1 MAPKIPCPSYG
12 ALPSPSDH
20 IIIRSVSA
28 RPRPSLFTYRY
39 FNAMGRSRAKGKPSA
54 GGGGGGGGAAGGW
67 GSAEHQER
75 ESHNVISLER
85 RLAKRKKKKRRLDT
99 DEDGNLNTYKRTALS
114 HDTADKID
122 AGKLRLHITKTKRVV
137 ETERERLRAWDDVE
151 ERRRAAEEER
161 KRREE
166 AERAEAEL
174 AGGGGNPKK
183 KRKGRAGPETWM
195 LRGAARPA
203 WEVYDFDTRYVDPH
217 LKEHEEARAKAS
229 RVRNLLSLYRGRFG
243 EMKNDD
249 DDANGSST
257 TDYPPQPYC
266 RNFLAL
272 LMQLGHL
279 CVEAKKFKMARE
291 AFLEVM
297 ELEGTGEDSVVV
309 TTARSRL
316 MRMYLEAN
324 RPESAR
330 RLWERLPHDNSA
342 WLRYSAA
349 LIEYVS
355 WRLLE
360 EEGSSRSSAEDL
372 LCMAIAASP
381 FCAYN
386 IAFRGTF
393 ERVME
398 YGDELEDEDPGSLQ
412 EAIEYTHSEQM
423 GSWLG
428 TEGAA
433 EWIQGVVLRLLNGG
447 RSAINSDVAEEARTQ
462 LQSWE
467 ALLARIEKDFE
478 ATEKD
483 NKKEETGGTVD
494 DDRSEEEDNDS
505 EDYNPEEADLLMY
518 TGMFRTAM
526 DMLTDAGELLRVVE
540 VTSND
545 SEEEEEEVPVES
557 RGDDTKQQDAGD
569 DSTSNSSDES
579 AE

>member
-1 MAPKIPCPSYG
+1 
-12 ALPSPSDH
+12 
-20 IIIRSVSA
+20 
-28 RPRPSLFTYRY
+28 
-39 FNAMGRSRAKGKPSA
+39 MGRSRAKGKPSTGGGGSA
-54 GGGGGGGGAAGGW
+54 GGGWGAA
-67 GSAEHQER
+67 EHEGR
-75 ESHNVISLER
+75 EAHNVAALEK

-122 AGKLRLHITKTKRVV
+122 AGKLRLHITKTKRAV
-137 ETERERLRAWDDVE
+137 ETERDRLRSWDDVE
-151 ERRRAAEEER
+151 EKKRAAEEER
-161 KRREE
+161 RRREE
-166 AERAEAEL
+166 AERAAAEK
-174 AGGGGNPKK
+174 ANGGNPKK
-183 KRKGRAGPETWM
+183 KRKGRAGPETWK

-217 LKEHEEARAKAS
+217 VKEHEEAMAKAS

-243 EMKNDD
+243 EMRGDD
-249 DDANGSST
+249 DDDDDIDAEGASEATKKT

-324 RPESAR
+324 RPDSAR

-342 WLRYSAA
+342 WIRYSAA
-349 LIEYVS
+349 LIEFVS

-381 FCAYN
+381 FCAFS
-386 IAFRGTF
+386 IAFHATF

-398 YGDELEDEDPGSLQ
+398 YGDELEDEEPGSLQ
-412 EAIEYTHSEQM
+412 ESIEYTHSEQM

-428 TEGAA
+428 TEGAV
-433 EWIQGVVLRLLNGG
+433 EWMQGVVLRLLNGG
-447 RSAINSDVAEEARTQ
+447 RSAIDSDAAEDARTQ

-467 ALLARIEKDFE
+467 KLLGRIEEDFE
-478 ATEKD
+478 AAEKE
-483 NKKEETGGTVD
+483 KEEQEGTEAGSDAD
-494 DDRSEEEDNDS
+494 DNQGEAGDNDS
-505 EDYNPEEADLLMY
+505 EDYNPEEPDLLMY

-540 VTSND
+540 LSSDEEGDNSSEND
-545 SEEEEEEVPVES
+545 DENGGSDGEA
-557 RGDDTKQQDAGD
+557 KQQSDDD
-569 DSTSNSSDES
+569 DSDDSSDES
-579 AE
+579 D

>member
-1 MAPKIPCPSYG
+1 
-12 ALPSPSDH
+12 
-20 IIIRSVSA
+20 
-28 RPRPSLFTYRY
+28 
-39 FNAMGRSRAKGKPSA
+39 MGRSRAKGKPST
-54 GGGGGGGGAAGGW
+54 GGGGGGGGW
-67 GSAEHQER
+67 GAAEHEGR
-75 ESHNVISLER
+75 EAHNVAALEK
-85 RLAKRKKKKRRLDT
+85 RLAKRRKKKRRLDT

-122 AGKLRLHITKTKRVV
+122 AGKLRLHITKTKRAV
-137 ETERERLRAWDDVE
+137 EMERDRLRSWDDVE
-151 ERRRAAEEER
+151 EKKRAAEEER
-161 KRREE
+161 KRRED
-166 AERAEAEL
+166 AERTAAEKAN
-174 AGGGGNPKK
+174 GGSLKK
-183 KRKGRAGPETWM
+183 KRKGRAGPETWK

-217 LKEHEEARAKAS
+217 MKEHEEAMAKAS

-243 EMKNDD
+243 EMKGDD
-249 DDANGSST
+249 DGESDAEGTSENPKKT

-297 ELEGTGEDSVVV
+297 ELEGTGEDSAVV

-324 RPESAR
+324 RPDSAR

-342 WLRYSAA
+342 WIRYSAA
-349 LIEYVS
+349 LIEFVS
-355 WRLLE
+355 WQLLE
-360 EEGSSRSSAEDL
+360 EEGSSRNSAEDL

-381 FCAYN
+381 FCAFS
-386 IAFRGTF
+386 IAFHATF

-398 YGDELEDEDPGSLQ
+398 YGDELEDEEPGSLQ
-412 EAIEYTHSEQM
+412 ESIEYTHSEQM

-428 TEGAA
+428 TEGAV
-433 EWIQGVVLRLLNGG
+433 EWMQGVVLRLLNGG
-447 RSAINSDVAEEARTQ
+447 RSAIKSDAADEARTQ

-467 ALLARIEKDFE
+467 VLLGRIEEDFE
-478 ATEKD
+478 ASE
-483 NKKEETGGTVD
+483 KEEEEEEEAD
-494 DDRSEEEDNDS
+494 DDSNEANDS
-505 EDYNPEEADLLMY
+505 EDYNPEEPDMLMY

-540 VTSND
+540 LSSDGEEGDNAREIDDKEEESDDEAKQRGEND
-545 SEEEEEEVPVES
+545 S
-557 RGDDTKQQDAGD
+557 D
-569 DSTSNSSDES
+569 SSDES
-579 AE
+579 D

>member
-1 MAPKIPCPSYG
+1 MA
-12 ALPSPSDH
+12 H
-20 IIIRSVSA
+20 
-28 RPRPSLFTYRY
+28 RPTHYSF
-39 FNAMGRSRAKGKPSA
+39 AMGRSRAKGKPST
-54 GGGGGGGGAAGGW
+54 GGGGAGGGW
-67 GSAEHQER
+67 GAAEHEGR
-75 ESHNVISLER
+75 EAHNVAALEK

-122 AGKLRLHITKTKRVV
+122 AGKLRLHIAKTKRAV
-137 ETERERLRAWDDVE
+137 ETERDRLRSWDDVE
-151 ERRRAAEEER
+151 EKKRAAEEER

-166 AERAEAEL
+166 AERAAAEK
-174 AGGGGNPKK
+174 ANGGNPKK
-183 KRKGRAGPETWM
+183 KRKGRAGPETWK

-217 LKEHEEARAKAS
+217 IKEHEEAMAKAS

-243 EMKNDD
+243 EMKGFDD
-249 DDANGSST
+249 DHDESDTESASEDAKKT
-257 TDYPPQPYC
+257 IDYPPQPHC

-324 RPESAR
+324 RPDSAR

-342 WLRYSAA
+342 WIRYSAA
-349 LIEYVS
+349 LIEFVS

-360 EEGSSRSSAEDL
+360 EDGSSRSSAEDL

-381 FCAYN
+381 FCAFS
-386 IAFRGTF
+386 IAFHATF

-398 YGDELEDEDPGSLQ
+398 YGDELEDEEPGSLQ
-412 EAIEYTHSEQM
+412 ESIEYTHSEQM

-428 TEGAA
+428 TEGAV
-433 EWIQGVVLRLLNGG
+433 EWMQGVVLRLLNGG
-447 RSAINSDVAEEARTQ
+447 RSAIKSDAADEARTQ

-467 ALLARIEKDFE
+467 ALLGRIEEDFE
-478 ATEKD
+478 ASEKEKEKEKEADVD
-483 NKKEETGGTVD
+483 NNEAKEE
-494 DDRSEEEDNDS
+494 EEENDT
-505 EDYNPEEADLLMY
+505 EDYNPEEPDLLMY

-540 VTSND
+540 LSSDEEGDNPSENDDEDGESDDEAKQPSDDGSND
-545 SEEEEEEVPVES
+545 
-557 RGDDTKQQDAGD
+557 
-569 DSTSNSSDES
+569 SSDES
-579 AE
+579 D